1 VVVLLSALMEGAPTH
16 KDVVIAE
23 VGAAAAFVGFVL
35 VFLGVLIT
43 THQSLVGQ
51 VRDEKLAKL
60 ESAGWVSLLVFLLGL
75 ASVVLSTAWL
85 IVGGGH
91 RFYDATLIVFFAELL
106 ALVAV
111 AVFATQR
118 VLRG

>member
-1 VVVLLSALMEGAPTH
+1 VFLQSALADAAPTH

-43 THQSLVGQ
+43 TYQTELGQ
-51 VRDEKLAKL
+51 VRKEKLARFKT
-60 ESAGWVSLLVFLLGL
+60 AGWVSLFVFLLGL
-75 ASVVLSTAWL
+75 ASVVLSTCWL

-91 RFYDATLIVFFAELL
+91 SFYVVTLIVFFAELV

-111 AVFATQR
+111 AVFATRR
-118 VLRG
+118 VLIG